1 MKKKLLYLCSGNTCR
16 SPLAWIFTRELM
28 GSRQEEWTV
37 ESAGLYVHMTAPASK
52 HARLVAEEYG
62 LDLSMHKSRPISQ
75 HLLAEA
81 DLVLVMT
88 ENHRDTLRES
98 TPQFTEKIF
107 TLKEFAGLAGDVSDP
122 FGGGAEQYRQTAR
135 ELREL
140 VLLVAEKLSD

>member
-28 GSRQEEWTV
+28 GTRQDRWTV
-37 ESAGLYVHMTAPASK
+37 ESAGLYVHTAAPASR
-52 HARLVAEEYG
+52 HARLVAAEYG
-62 LDLSMHKSRPISQ
+62 LDLSVHKSRPISQ
-75 HLLAEA
+75 QLLAEA

-88 ENHRDTLRES
+88 ENHRDTLHAS
-98 TPQFTEKIF
+98 APQFTGKIF

-140 VLLVAEKLSD
+140 VLLVAEKLPE

>member
-1 MKKKLLYLCSGNTCR
+1 
-16 SPLAWIFTRELM
+16 M